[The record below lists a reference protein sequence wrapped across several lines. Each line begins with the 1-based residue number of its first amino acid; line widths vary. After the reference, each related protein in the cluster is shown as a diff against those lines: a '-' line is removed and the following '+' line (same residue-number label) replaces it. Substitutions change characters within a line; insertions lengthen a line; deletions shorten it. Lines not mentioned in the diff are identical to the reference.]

1 MNDHNHKST
10 GKGFRQRDNS
20 PTVKTSFAGNAGWL
34 YYKEYY
40 RKLACLVSCKEKEQ
54 KSAMETVNRKL
65 YNMVLP
71 VGDMCPSLQIP
82 YPQIFTLSTTHPGL
96 LTGSGISH
104 AAGIE
109 GEFKLGFNFDHTTGL
124 PVIYGSTIKGM
135 LRSAFPQIDPKKQA
149 NEDSDVEQSK
159 CDYIYAC
166 LNACLKKCSMP
177 LADVEKEGKREFVNA
192 LCQRIFNGVDDQT
205 GKPVPPYERD
215 LFFDAYPKVSLSA
228 NAKLFDFDY
237 ITPHPDALK
246 EPKPVLFMKLR
257 SGIAFEFCFS
267 LKEIEVKGTKI
278 TSKVRSELFKQII
291 LDFGLGAKTNV
302 GYGQFEETKQVDKP

>member
-1 MNDHNHKST
+1 MNDH
-10 GKGFRQRDNS
+10 
-20 PTVKTSFAGNAGWL
+20 KTSFAGNAGRL

-40 RKLACLVSCKEKEQ
+40 RELARLVSCKKEDQ
-54 KSAMETVNRKL
+54 KAAMKTVNRML

-71 VGDMCPSLQIP
+71 VRDMCPSLQISNP
-82 YPQIFTLSTTHPGL
+82 ETFTLSTTHPGL

-124 PVIYGSTIKGM
+124 PVIYGSTIKGV

-149 NEDSDVEQSK
+149 NEDPDVAQSK
-159 CDYIYAC
+159 CDYIYAW
-166 LNACLKKCSMP
+166 LKKYSKNLP
-177 LADVEKEGKREFVNA
+177 ADMENEGKREFVNA

-215 LFFDAYPKVSLSA
+215 LFFDAYPKVSRSA
-228 NAKLFDFDY
+228 NVRLFDFDY

-246 EPKPVLFMKLR
+246 EPKPVLYMKLR

-267 LKEIEVKGTKI
+267 LIDFKVKGTEI
-278 TSKVRSELFKQII
+278 TSVARKELFEQII

-302 GYGQFEETKQVDKP
+302 GYGQFEDQDK